1 MFRSRWLIIIP
12 AILFALFAKP
22 AKADTL
28 GEWTYSQSCPTSG
41 SIEVIDNTII
51 LHGPD
56 QGGCSGAAHW
66 VKIETTIP
74 ADVDTIDFTWA
85 YQTNDG
91 AWYDPPQYGINGV
104 YTLITQQNN
113 ATGELSVP
121 VQAGDI
127 FTFRQYSIDTCCA
140 PGHLTISNLSLWAS
154 ITTSTTSTTTTT
166 TTSTVPETTV
176 PATNPTTTTV
186 QETTTTTSTST
197 TTTTVPQTTTSVENS
212 TSTSSSSTTTPSSLP
227 TTTTT
232 STTTTSSTLPAT
244 TTTTSSTTTST
255 STTSVPQTTTTTS
268 SVPQTTSTVSTTT
281 TTEPPPVPTPVTQPQ
296 IVEPE
301 PDETVV
307 PEEPEEVPTGTTST
321 TVEEA
326 TPEETLPEE
335 TTTTTEPSPET
346 YPDTTEEPVV
356 DTTLPEA
363 TDTPLEAPLSD
374 EEVENILVE
383 AETTEA
389 LVEALAELS
398 PEQVEQVVEALLAEE
413 PTEEQATA
421 LASSPEVLAVIS
433 TEQAAEIFEALDV
446 AELSDAQTEELI
458 AAIESAPTEIREE
471 FEDTIDI
478 FGEGLDDYTPTGSNI
493 PVGER
498 RTLIAATVGLTLAAA
513 GTRIRR

>member
-1 MFRSRWLIIIP
+1 MGRNTRYLVIIP
-12 AILFALFAKP
+12 AVFFALFARP
-22 AKADTL
+22 AKADVV
-28 GEWTYSQSCPTSG
+28 GEWTYSQSCATSG
-41 SIEVIDNTII
+41 SVEVIDNTII
-51 LHGPD
+51 LHGPNY
-56 QGGCSGAAHW
+56 GGCSGAAHW

-85 YQTNDG
+85 YQTTDG
-91 AWYDPPQYGINGV
+91 WVYDPPQYGINGA
-104 YTLITQQNN
+104 YTLLTQQNN
-113 ATGELSVP
+113 ATGSLSVP
-121 VQAGDI
+121 VNEGDV

-166 TTSTVPETTV
+166 TTSTVPVTTV
-176 PATNPTTTTV
+176 PVTNPTTTTV
-186 QETTTTTSTST
+186 QETSTSSTSTTTSTTST
-197 TTTTVPQTTTSVENS
+197 STTTTVPQTTTSVVNS
-212 TSTSSSSTTTPSSLP
+212 TSTTS

-232 STTTTSSTLPAT
+232 ST
-244 TTTTSSTTTST
+244 
-255 STTSVPQTTTTTS
+255 

-281 TTEPPPVPTPVTQPQ
+281 TTQPPPVPTPVTQPQ

-301 PDETVV
+301 PVDTSV
-307 PEEPEEVPTGTTST
+307 PEEPEPDETTTTTTEV
-321 TVEEA
+321 EA
-326 TPEETLPEE
+326 TTTTDLPPEE
-335 TTTTTEPSPET
+335 TTTTTEPF
-346 YPDTTEEPVV
+346 PDP
-356 DTTLPEA
+356 TLPEA
-363 TDTPLEAPLSD
+363 PETPSEAPLSD
-374 EEVENILVE
+374 EEVDSLIAE

-398 PEQVEQVVEALLAEE
+398 PEQVEQVIESLLADE

-421 LASSPEVLAVIS
+421 LASSPEVLAVVS
-433 TEQAAEIFEALDV
+433 TEQAQQIFEALDV

>member
-1 MFRSRWLIIIP
+1 LRSKWLILIP
-12 AILFALFAKP
+12 AVLFALFAKP

-28 GEWTYSQSCPTSG
+28 GEWTASQSCATA
-41 SIEVIDNTII
+41 SIEVIDDTII

-56 QGGCSGAAHW
+56 GGCPGANW
-66 VKIETTIP
+66 IKIETTIP
-74 ADVDTIDFTWA
+74 ADVDTVDFTWA

-91 AWYDPPQYGINGV
+91 WWYDPPQYAVNGA
-104 YTLITQQNN
+104 YTLLTQQNN
-113 ATGELSVP
+113 STGSLSVP
-121 VQAGDI
+121 VNEGDI
-127 FTFRQYSIDTCCA
+127 FTFRQYSIDTCCQ

-154 ITTSTTSTTTTT
+154 ITSSTTSTTT
-166 TTSTVPETTV
+166 STTTV
-176 PATNPTTTTV
+176 PSTTVPVTNPTTTTV
-186 QETTTTTSTST
+186 QETTTTTTTSSTT

-212 TSTSSSSTTTPSSLP
+212 TST
-227 TTTTT
+227 T
-232 STTTTSSTLPAT
+232 S
-244 TTTTSSTTTST
+244 
-255 STTSVPQTTTTTS
+255 SVPQTTTTE
-268 SVPQTTSTVSTTT
+268 STTT
-281 TTEPPPVPTPVTQPQ
+281 TTQPPAVPTPVTQPQ
-296 IVEPE
+296 ISEPE
-301 PDETVV
+301 PVEPSV
-307 PEEPEEVPTGTTST
+307 PEEPEQTETGTTST

-326 TPEETLPEE
+326 TPETTLPEE
-335 TTTTTEPSPET
+335 TTTTTEPSPEPS
-346 YPDTTEEPVV
+346 PDTTEEPVV

-374 EEVENILVE
+374 EEVESLIAE

-398 PEQVEQVVEALLAEE
+398 PEQVEQVLETLLAEE

-433 TEQAAEIFEALDV
+433 TEQAQQIFEVLDV
-446 AELSDAQTEELI
+446 GALSDAQTEELI

-478 FGEGLDDYTPTGSNI
+478 FGEGLDDYTPTGSTI

-498 RTLIAATVGLTLAAA
+498 RTLIAVTAGITLAAA

>member
-1 MFRSRWLIIIP
+1 MGRNARYLIIIP

-41 SIEVIDNTII
+41 SIEVIDDTII

-91 AWYDPPQYGINGV
+91 WVYDPPQYGINGV
-104 YTLITQQNN
+104 YTLLTQQNN
-113 ATGELSVP
+113 ATGSLSVP
-121 VQAGDI
+121 VNEGDV
-127 FTFRQYSIDTCCA
+127 FTFRQYSTDTCCA
-140 PGHLTISNLSLWAS
+140 PGHLTISNLSLWES

-166 TTSTVPETTV
+166 TTSTVPSTTV
-176 PATNPTTTTV
+176 PVTNPTTTTV
-186 QETTTTTSTST
+186 QETTTT
-197 TTTTVPQTTTSVENS
+197 VPETTTSVENS
-212 TSTSSSSTTTPSSLP
+212 TS
-227 TTTTT
+227 
-232 STTTTSSTLPAT
+232 
-244 TTTTSSTTTST
+244 
-255 STTSVPQTTTTTS
+255 TTTS
-268 SVPQTTSTVSTTT
+268 SVPQTTSTESTTT
-281 TTEPPPVPTPVTQPQ
+281 TTQPPETSTSTQPQ
-296 IVEPE
+296 ISEPT
-301 PDETVV
+301 PVDTVA
-307 PEEPEEVPTGTTST
+307 PEEPEITETGTTST

-326 TPEETLPEE
+326 TPEEMLPEE

-356 DTTLPEA
+356 DTTIPEVDTSLPEA
-363 TDTPLEAPLSD
+363 PETPLEAPLSD

-413 PTEEQATA
+413 PTQEQATA

-433 TEQAAEIFEALDV
+433 TEQAAQIFEALDV
-446 AELSDAQTEELI
+446 AELSDTQTEELI

-498 RTLIAATVGLTLAAA
+498 RTLIAVTAGITLAAA

>member
-1 MFRSRWLIIIP
+1 MGRNARYLIIIP
-12 AILFALFAKP
+12 AVLFALFAKP

-85 YQTNDG
+85 YQTTDG
-91 AWYDPPQYGINGV
+91 WVYDPPQYGINGV
-104 YTLITQQNN
+104 YTLLTQQNN
-113 ATGELSVP
+113 ATGSLSVP
-121 VQAGDI
+121 VNEGDI
-127 FTFRQYSIDTCCA
+127 FTFRQYSTDTCCA
-140 PGHLTISNLSLWAS
+140 PGHLTISNLSLWES
-154 ITTSTTSTTTTT
+154 ITSSTTTT
-166 TTSTVPETTV
+166 TTSTTTV
-176 PATNPTTTTV
+176 PSTTVPVTNPTTTTV
-186 QETTTTTSTST
+186 QETTTTSST
-197 TTTTVPQTTTSVENS
+197 TTTSVENS
-212 TSTSSSSTTTPSSLP
+212 TS
-227 TTTTT
+227 
-232 STTTTSSTLPAT
+232 
-244 TTTTSSTTTST
+244 
-255 STTSVPQTTTTTS
+255 TTTS
-268 SVPQTTSTVSTTT
+268 SVPQTTSTESTTT
-281 TTEPPPVPTPVTQPQ
+281 TTQPPETSTSTQPQ
-296 IVEPE
+296 ISEPTPVEPY
-301 PDETVV
+301 V
-307 PEEPEEVPTGTTST
+307 PEEPEITETGTTST

-326 TPEETLPEE
+326 TPEEMLPEE

-398 PEQVEQVVEALLAEE
+398 SEQVEQVVEALLAEE

-421 LASSPEVLAVIS
+421 LASSPEVLAVIT
-433 TEQAAEIFEALDV
+433 TEQAAQIFEALDV
-446 AELSDAQTEELI
+446 AELSDTQTEELI

-498 RTLIAATVGLTLAAA
+498 RTLIAVTAGITLAAA

>member
-1 MFRSRWLIIIP
+1 MGRNARYLIIIP
-12 AILFALFAKP
+12 AVLFALFAKP

-28 GEWTYSQSCPTSG
+28 GEWTYSQSCATSG

-56 QGGCSGAAHW
+56 YGGCSGAAHW

-91 AWYDPPQYGINGV
+91 WVYDPPQYGINGV
-104 YTLITQQNN
+104 YTLLTQQNN
-113 ATGELSVP
+113 ATGSLSVP
-121 VQAGDI
+121 VNEGDI
-127 FTFRQYSIDTCCA
+127 FTFRQYSIDTCCQ

-154 ITTSTTSTTTTT
+154 ITSSTTTT
-166 TTSTVPETTV
+166 TTSTTTV
-176 PATNPTTTTV
+176 PSTTVPVTNPTTTTV
-186 QETTTTTSTST
+186 QETST
-197 TTTTVPQTTTSVENS
+197 TTTTSVVNS
-212 TSTSSSSTTTPSSLP
+212 TSSTSSTSTTVPEPSTTTTAMP
-227 TTTTT
+227 T
-232 STTTTSSTLPAT
+232 STTTTSIA
-244 TTTTSSTTTST
+244 
-255 STTSVPQTTTTTS
+255 
-268 SVPQTTSTVSTTT
+268 
-281 TTEPPPVPTPVTQPQ
+281 PQ
-296 IVEPE
+296 ISEPEFVDTVVPVEPE
-301 PDETVV
+301 PDETD
-307 PEEPEEVPTGTTST
+307 TTTTS
-321 TVEEA
+321 VEEA
-326 TPEETLPEE
+326 TPETTLPEE
-335 TTTTTEPSPET
+335 TTTTDET

-374 EEVENILVE
+374 EEVGSLIAE

-389 LVEALAELS
+389 LVEALTELS

-421 LASSPEVLAVIS
+421 LASSPEVLAVIT
-433 TEQAAEIFEALDV
+433 TEQATQIFEVLDV
-446 AELSDAQTEELI
+446 GALTDTQTEELI

-498 RTLIAATVGLTLAAA
+498 RTLIAVTAGITLAAA

>member
-1 MFRSRWLIIIP
+1 MRSKWLIIIP
-12 AILFALFAKP
+12 AIGFALFAKP

-28 GEWTYSQSCPTSG
+28 GEWTYSQSCATSG
-41 SIEVIDNTII
+41 SVEVIEDTII

-85 YQTNDG
+85 YQTTDG
-91 AWYDPPQYGINGV
+91 WVYDPPQYGINGV

-121 VQAGDI
+121 VNEGDI
-127 FTFRQYSIDTCCA
+127 FTFRQYSIDTCCS
-140 PGHLTISNLSLWAS
+140 PGHLTISNLSLWVS
-154 ITTSTTSTTTTT
+154 ITSSTTTT
-166 TTSTVPETTV
+166 TTSTTTVPSTTV

-186 QETTTTTSTST
+186 QETTTT
-197 TTTTVPQTTTSVENS
+197 VPVTTTSVANS
-212 TSTSSSSTTTPSSLP
+212 TSTSSSNPP
-227 TTTTT
+227 TTTTQA
-232 STTTTSSTLPAT
+232 P
-244 TTTTSSTTTST
+244 TTTST
-255 STTSVPQTTTTTS
+255 STTIPEPTTTSTSTTS

-281 TTEPPPVPTPVTQPQ
+281 TTQPPPVPTPVTQPQ
-296 IVEPE
+296 ISEPE
-301 PDETVV
+301 PVEPSV
-307 PEEPEEVPTGTTST
+307 PEEPEITETGTTST

-335 TTTTTEPSPET
+335 TTTTTELSPEPS
-346 YPDTTEEPVV
+346 PDTTEEPVV

-398 PEQVEQVVEALLAEE
+398 SEQVEQVVEALLADE

-433 TEQAAEIFEALDV
+433 TEQAAQIFEALDV
-446 AELSDAQTEELI
+446 GTLTDAQTEELI
-458 AAIESAPTEIREE
+458 AAVQDAPTEIREE

-478 FGEGLDDYTPTGSNI
+478 FGEGLDTYVPTGSTI

-498 RTLIAATVGLTLAAA
+498 RTLIAVTAGITLAAA

>member
-1 MFRSRWLIIIP
+1 MRSKWLIIIP

-41 SIEVIDNTII
+41 SVEVIEDTII

-56 QGGCSGAAHW
+56 QGGCAGQAHW

-74 ADVDTIDFTWA
+74 ADVDTIDFTWS
-85 YQTNDG
+85 YQTTDG
-91 AWYDPPQYGINGV
+91 WVYDPPQYGINGV
-104 YTLITQQNN
+104 YTLLTQQNN
-113 ATGELSVP
+113 ATGSLSVP
-121 VQAGDI
+121 VNEGDI
-127 FTFRQYSIDTCCA
+127 FTFRQYSIDTCCQ
-140 PGHLTISNLSLWAS
+140 PGHLTISNLSLWVS
-154 ITTSTTSTTTTT
+154 ITSSTTTT
-166 TTSTVPETTV
+166 TTSTTTVPSTTV

-186 QETTTTTSTST
+186 QETTTT

-232 STTTTSSTLPAT
+232 STTTTSSTLPPT

-281 TTEPPPVPTPVTQPQ
+281 TTQPPPVPTPVTQPQ
-296 IVEPE
+296 ISEPE
-301 PDETVV
+301 PVEPSV

-326 TPEETLPEE
+326 TPEEMLPEE
-335 TTTTTEPSPET
+335 TTTTTEPSPEPS
-346 YPDTTEEPVV
+346 PDTTEEPVV

-363 TDTPLEAPLSD
+363 TETPLEAPLSD

-398 PEQVEQVVEALLAEE
+398 PEQVAQVVEALLAEE

-433 TEQAAEIFEALDV
+433 TEQAAQIFEALDV
-446 AELSDAQTEELI
+446 GALTDTQTEELI

-498 RTLIAATVGLTLAAA
+498 RTLIAVTAGITLAAA